1 MTPFDRL
8 FSSKG
13 FLLADGAVG
22 TMLMSDGLD
31 PGDAPESW
39 NVAHPER
46 VRAVHRGYVQA
57 GCDII
62 LTNSFGGSRFRL
74 ERRGLQGRVAELNRA
89 AATLA
94 RAEADAA
101 PRPVAVGGSIG
112 PSGEFFE
119 PWGVL
124 SFAEARDGFAEQV
137 AALVDG
143 GVGVLWLETM
153 SDLQE
158 LQAAALGVRD
168 VTDLPIVTT
177 LTFDTNGRT
186 MMGVTP
192 LQALA
197 AMHELGAFALGANCG
212 NGPDEIEGVIRAM
225 HAADPAAIL
234 VAKSNAGLPEYVGGV
249 LTYAGTPEMMAG
261 HAVRVR
267 GLGARIIGACC
278 GSTPEHL
285 SAMAAVLASERTE
298 PVAAEEEP
306 ARDET
311 SHSDP
316 HRRQGQP

>member
-1 MTPFDRL
+1 MTAFDRL
-8 FSSKG
+8 LSSKAIV
-13 FLLADGAVG
+13 LADGAMG
-22 TMLMSDGLD
+22 TMLMSAGLD
-31 PGDAPESW
+31 PGDAPEGW
-39 NVAHPER
+39 NVAYPER
-46 VRAVHRGYVQA
+46 VRAVHRGYIQA
-57 GCDII
+57 GSDII
-62 LTNSFGGSRFRL
+62 LTNSLGGSRFRL
-74 ERRGLQGRVAELNRA
+74 KLHGLQDRVAELNRA

-119 PWGVL
+119 PLGVL
-124 SFAEARDGFAEQV
+124 SFAEGRDGFAEQA
-137 AALVDG
+137 AALVEG
-143 GVGVLWLETM
+143 GVDVLWLETM

-197 AMHELGAFALGANCG
+197 AMRELGAAALGANCG
-212 NGPDEIEGVIRAM
+212 NGPAEIEGVIRAM
-225 HAADPAAIL
+225 RAADPDAIL

-249 LTYAGTPEMMAG
+249 VTYTGTPEMMAR

-285 SAMAAVLASERTE
+285 SAMAEALAS
-298 PVAAEEEP
+298 
-306 ARDET
+306 D
-311 SHSDP
+311 
-316 HRRQGQP
+316 RRQGQP